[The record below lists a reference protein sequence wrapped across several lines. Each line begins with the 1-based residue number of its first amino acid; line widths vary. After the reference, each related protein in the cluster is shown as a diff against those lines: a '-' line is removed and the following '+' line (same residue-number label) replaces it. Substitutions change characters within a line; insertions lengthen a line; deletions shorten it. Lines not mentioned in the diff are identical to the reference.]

1 MSQVVKIKC
10 RQMGCGLRYQIR
22 DGFAG
27 QACPSCGW
35 TTFVYDPPLPPPLSE
50 QVAKL
55 EAEIK
60 SFKATHLIDD
70 GSVVYWHDQCQKAR
84 ETGTSLEVKLEGQA
98 IRIAELLTENSDLRT
113 LANDLKEKVQ
123 EQHDTIEYNAIGY
136 YAGANAKTWH
146 DSFIKERTESEKL
159 VVQLDK
165 AKRGEYWLGETA
177 KHWYEKYDFMCEALK
192 RLV

>member
-1 MSQVVKIKC
+1 MRNLVC
-10 RQMGCGLRYQIR
+10 RNALCSYMGIRMTSLSGASCVLCGL
-22 DGFAG
+22 FL
-27 QACPSCGW
+27 
-35 TTFVYDPPLPPPLSE
+35 VEPPLPVNPPLTLSE

-55 EAEIK
+55 EAEVK
-60 SFKATHLIDD
+60 SLKDDYLIDD